1 MIDAH
6 VHLYPGD
13 PQPLADRLAA
23 LGTARFNVLGVPG
36 IWGSDNNLHCLRM
49 KALYPG
55 RAWVFGG
62 LNWRGP
68 ECPLPERQLELMM
81 LAGFDGLKLL
91 ETKPEITD
99 ARGVEAV
106 YGDNFHPLREN
117 WPGIRGDIEFDHV
130 SFQYGGGA
138 WTDAVT
144 GDWDGNGTTTYNVE
158 RLGVVLAANDLQI
171 GRGQQT
177 AYIPFALCRTRT
189 HAQETIDRMKRK
201 QATLAALNEPRDESG
216 EDLGVTICMEAD
228 VAGEG
233 VPV

>member
-1 MIDAH
+1 MIRR
-6 VHLYPGD
+6 P
-13 PQPLADRLAA
+13 PRSTQSRSSAA
-23 LGTARFNVLGVPG
+23 
-36 IWGSDNNLHCLRM
+36 SDVY
-49 KALYPG
+49 K
-55 RAWVFGG
+55 
-62 LNWRGP
+62 
-68 ECPLPERQLELMM
+68 RQ
-81 LAGFDGLKLL
+81 
-91 ETKPEITD
+91 
-99 ARGVEAV
+99 
-106 YGDNFHPLREN
+106 
-117 WPGIRGDIEFDHV
+117 
-130 SFQYGGGA
+130 
-138 WTDAVT
+138 
-144 GDWDGNGTTTYNVE
+144 TTYNVE